1 MEAEVS
7 VKDTSDLGHVQNW
20 KVFELWRVFG
30 PLAFGQDMPRL
41 PDIEQN
47 GMREVP
53 NLRSRLAC
61 PLRNRPTARCPVE
74 ANATAQLAVDSV
86 EHSVQNSRQIDFVQ
100 STALQ
105 PGLGCVKL
113 SGQPCHSFHA
123 EKRRTV
129 NTGDATSKSSKCMHP
144 N

>member
-1 MEAEVS
+1 MPKNILGGGVEAEVS
-7 VKDTSDLGHVQNW
+7 VKETSDLGHVQNW

-61 PLRNRPTARCPVE
+61 PLRNRPTARCPVGSKRYCPAGCRQRRALRTE
-74 ANATAQLAVDSV
+74 LAAN
-86 EHSVQNSRQIDFVQ
+86 
-100 STALQ
+100 
-105 PGLGCVKL
+105 
-113 SGQPCHSFHA
+113 
-123 EKRRTV
+123 
-129 NTGDATSKSSKCMHP
+129 
-144 N
+144 